1 MGVNIIRAL
10 IRFFLFFVFRI
21 KVVGKENMPR
31 EGGVIVAIN
40 HRSNW
45 DVVVAGAV
53 SPRRL
58 GYMAKA
64 ELFNNKLFGAL
75 IKALGAF
82 PVHRGKGDIGAIK
95 AALTRLRDGETV
107 AMFPEGRRVKE
118 NEKATAKPGAVMIAH
133 KAKVPVVPVK
143 ISGKYR
149 FMSKLTVYFGKPVTY
164 ENLYEEKLTVEQ
176 LQSLANELMDTLYSL
191 DTPKALG
198 E

>member
-1 MGVNIIRAL
+1 VDIIRAL
-10 IRFFLFFVFRI
+10 IRVFLFFVFRI
-21 KVVGKENMPR
+21 KVSGKENMPH

-53 SPRRL
+53 SPRQL

-75 IKALGAF
+75 IRALGAF

-95 AALTRLRDGETV
+95 SALTRLRDGETV
-107 AMFPEGRRVKE
+107 AMFPEGRRVRD

-149 FMSKLTVYFGKPVTY
+149 FMSKLCVTFGEPITY
-164 ENLYEEKLTVEQ
+164 ENLYDEKLTVEQ
-176 LQSLANELMDTLYSL
+176 LQSLANELMEVIYNL
-191 DTPKALG
+191 DTQKALG

>member
-31 EGGVIVAIN
+31 KGGVIVAIN

-53 SPRRL
+53 SPRQL

-82 PVHRGKGDIGAIK
+82 PVQRGKGDIGAIK

-118 NEKATAKPGAVMIAH
+118 NEKVTAKPGAVMIAH

-149 FMSKLTVYFGKPVTY
+149 FMSKLTVTFGKPVTY

-176 LQSLANELMDTLYSL
+176 LGSLANELMETLYNL
-191 DTPKALG
+191 DTEEALG